1 MLANKSIIFEV
12 TIEET
17 FELKKGW
24 TLKSNQK
31 SVKRMIKT
39 VKSYTEGYFIVGNM
53 NRIDRMTAKNMVEQL
68 SNMGEIQGVSE
79 LTKVASWIT

>member
-1 MLANKSIIFEV
+1 
-12 TIEET
+12 
-17 FELKKGW
+17 
-24 TLKSNQK
+24 
-31 SVKRMIKT
+31 MIKT

-68 SNMGEIQGVSE
+68 SNMGEIQAEGVSE